1 MLVCTIGD
9 LLLDVIVR
17 LDAPI
22 AADTDTD
29 GRTSVGAGG
38 QAANVAAWVVALGDR
53 ARFLGKRARDPAGR
67 VIADDLRARGVE
79 VAGPEVE
86 TGTGTIVSLSQGDGT
101 RSMLSDRGVAPTF
114 APDELDPAWLDGCD
128 WLHVPVY
135 SLARE
140 PVRSTAVA
148 AAALAPRVSVDLS
161 STAAIEELGVETLR
175 RLLGEVRPA
184 LVLASEA
191 EATVVGDLEAET
203 VVVHHAG
210 GCVVRDR
217 GGTHEHAAEPVE
229 VVDATGAGDAFAAGF
244 LLGGYEMA
252 LRAGARCVGQMGAM
266 PAWR

>member
-22 AADTDTD
+22 ASDTDTD
-29 GRTSVGAGG
+29 AHTSVGAGG

-53 ARFLGKRARDPAGR
+53 ARFLGKRARDPAGH
-67 VIADDLRARGVE
+67 VIAEGLRARGVE
-79 VAGPEVE
+79 LAGPEVE

-114 APDELDPAWLDGCD
+114 APDELDPAWLEGCD

-135 SLARE
+135 SLVRE
-140 PVRSTAVA
+140 PLRATTLAAVA
-148 AAALAPRVSVDLS
+148 HVPRVSVDLS
-161 STAAIEELGVETLR
+161 STAAIEEIGVETLDG
-175 RLLGEVRPA
+175 LLHDLEPE
-184 LVLASEA
+184 LVVASEA
-191 EATVVGDLEAET
+191 EAALFGRIVAET
-203 VVVHHAG
+203 VVVHSPR

-266 PAWR
+266 PR

>member
-22 AADTDTD
+22 APDTDTD
-29 GRTSVGAGG
+29 ARTSVGPGG
-38 QAANVAAWVVALGDR
+38 QAANVAAWVAALGDR
-53 ARFLGKRARDPAGR
+53 ARFVGKRARDPAGR
-67 VIADDLRARGVE
+67 VIADGLRERGVE

-86 TGTGTIVSLSQGDGT
+86 AGTGTIVSLSQGDGT
-101 RSMLSDRGVAPTF
+101 RSMLSDRGVAPSF
-114 APDELDPAWLDGCD
+114 APDELDPAWLEGCD

-140 PVRSTAVA
+140 PLRSTAVA

-161 STAAIEELGVETLR
+161 STAAIEEMGVDVLDGLLR
-175 RLLGEVRPA
+175 DLDPE

-191 EATVVGDLEAET
+191 EAALLGSITAET
-203 VVVHHAG
+203 VVIHSRD
-210 GCVVRDR
+210 GCVVHDR
-217 GGTHEHAAEPVE
+217 AGTHEHAAEPVE

-252 LRAGARCVGQMGAM
+252 LRAGARCVAQMGAM

>member
-17 LDAPI
+17 LDAEI
-22 AADTDTD
+22 ASDTDTD
-29 GRTSVGAGG
+29 ARTSVGAGG

-53 ARFLGKRARDPAGR
+53 SRVRGKRARDPAGR
-67 VIADDLRARGVE
+67 VIADGLRARGVE
-79 VAGPEVE
+79 LAGPEVE
-86 TGTGTIVSLSQGDGT
+86 AGTGTIVSLSHGDGT

-114 APDELDPAWLDGCD
+114 APGELDPAWLEGCD

-140 PVRSTAVA
+140 PLRSTAA
-148 AAALAPRVSVDLS
+148 AAASLAPRVSVDLS
-161 STAAIEELGVETLR
+161 STAAIEELGLDTLR
-175 RLLGEVRPA
+175 GLLEELRPE

-191 EATVVGDLEAET
+191 EATLVGALDAET

-210 GCVVRDR
+210 GCVVHDR
-217 GGTHEHAAEPVE
+217 GGTHEHEAEPVE

-252 LRAGARCVGQMGAM
+252 LRAGARCVAQMGAM
-266 PAWR
+266 PA

>member
-1 MLVCTIGD
+1 MLVASLGD
-9 LLLDVIVR
+9 LVLDVIVR

-29 GRTSVGAGG
+29 ARTHVTAGG

-53 ARFLGKRARDPAGR
+53 ARFVGKRARDPAGR
-67 VIADDLRARGVE
+67 VIAETLRARGVE
-79 VAGPEVE
+79 LAGPEVDA
-86 TGTGTIVSLSQGDGT
+86 GTGTIVSLSHGDGT

-114 APDELDPAWLDGCD
+114 APAELDPAWLEGCD

-140 PVRSTAVA
+140 PLRSTALA

-161 STAAIEELGVETLR
+161 STAAITELGVVTLR
-175 RLLGEVRPA
+175 GLLAEIRPA
-184 LVLASEA
+184 LVLASDA
-191 EATVVGDLEAET
+191 EAALVGEIDAET

-210 GCVVRDR
+210 GCIVRDR
-217 GGTHEHAAEPVE
+217 GGEHEHAAAPAD

-252 LRAGARCVGQMGAM
+252 LRAGARCVAQMGAM
-266 PAWR
+266 P